1 MTRVEILSAKML
13 FQLVNPQFSNAYA
26 TLTEEEKSYHIV
38 TPVQNVPRYST
49 GMHKTEQNKKI
60 KLCISKLCIKRR

>member
-13 FQLVNPQFSNAYA
+13 FPLDNPQFSYANA

-38 TPVQNVPRYST
+38 THREHN
-49 GMHKTEQNKKI
+49 
-60 KLCISKLCIKRR
+60 